1 MVAAKSLN
9 ATITLAS
16 ETGFVDPTWASTGG
30 PGGARLPALP
40 GLPASVPKQT
50 IAAGNQRNKRMHM
63 YKQTCMDAQACGVGP
78 RTKSRKE
85 VECWKR
91 RNREGNPKPRILPC
105 RESSLRVVP
114 AARVQLAWT
123 GLGFMGFGGSLTP
136 APPTPGPSPGSL
148 GSSLAT
154 ATHFFRVC
162 HVLSFENRFRSVR
175 PRPKGS
181 GFLG

>member
-1 MVAAKSLN
+1 MDATKSLN

-16 ETGFVDPTWASTGG
+16 ETGFVDPTWAATGG

-63 YKQTCMDAQACGVGP
+63 YKQKCMDAQACGAGP

-123 GLGFMGFGGSLTP
+123 GLGFMAFYGVWRIPYARAAYAWAVAWESGL
-136 APPTPGPSPGSL
+136 
-148 GSSLAT
+148 LACYRH
-154 ATHFFRVC
+154 AL
-162 HVLSFENRFRSVR
+162 LSGL
-175 PRPKGS
+175 PRPE
-181 GFLG
+181 L